1 MSWFFSIQREI
12 TSNTVLDLAYVG
24 NRTNPLLLFAN
35 FNQAQPNQPGQT
47 LGLTQRQN
55 TRPFPKFGDITY
67 NWSGGVSH
75 YNKLQVPLPHRFIAW
90 FFFLPS
96 FTPSPTNLNTAGTR
110 AKPPATIHLPPGVF
124 N

>member
-24 NRTNPLLLFAN
+24 NRTNRLLLFAN

-67 NWSGGVSH
+67 NWSGGVSDH
-75 YNKLQVPLPHRFIAW
+75 HNLQGRPPHRLTAC
-90 FFFLPS
+90 FFFLHSLTLAKAIRNP
-96 FTPSPTNLNTAGTR
+96 AGS
-110 AKPPATIHLPPGVF
+110 L
-124 N
+124 